1 MSVENIFNSEPT
13 MDDVYAWHKEEVYQS
28 FGLTTLTAWPKGVV
42 HLVGATLLWFPV
54 VNRIVHAVSKSYFPK
69 KTSEDP
75 NIKKPI
81 LHYLMHPG
89 IAEKLNNL
97 ESILSQRV
105 IGQDGA
111 VHSVCNAIRRMAL
124 RGNSTRPFESFM
136 FLGPTGVGKTE
147 LAKAV
152 NENWPSK
159 KMPLNRFDM
168 SEYKSIFSLSSLIGA
183 PPGLIGY
190 YNGGA
195 LTNALIK
202 NPDGIFLFDEIEKAH
217 PEILDILLQMFDDGR
232 ITDSSGKVIDCSKA
246 IFIMTSNIGANAYD
260 CPKEVRQPILDM
272 ALKKAFKPE
281 FLNRIDEILYFNPLD
296 DEAVFKKIVFSK
308 VHLFKQAIEASLLN
322 CVTLSWEDE
331 VIAFLAREGLSPEY
345 GARPLERLIEKSM
358 KTLVI
363 NAVLNS
369 HIIEGNHLHFKV
381 QGDQIILEILE
392 PTADTAFLDLQT

>member
-124 RGNSTRPFESFM
+124 RGNSTRPFGSFM

-190 YNGGA
+190 YSLN
-195 LTNALIK
+195 I
-202 NPDGIFLFDEIEKAH
+202 LF
-217 PEILDILLQMFDDGR
+217 
-232 ITDSSGKVIDCSKA
+232 
-246 IFIMTSNIGANAYD
+246 
-260 CPKEVRQPILDM
+260 
-272 ALKKAFKPE
+272 
-281 FLNRIDEILYFNPLD
+281 
-296 DEAVFKKIVFSK
+296 
-308 VHLFKQAIEASLLN
+308 
-322 CVTLSWEDE
+322 
-331 VIAFLAREGLSPEY
+331 
-345 GARPLERLIEKSM
+345 
-358 KTLVI
+358 
-363 NAVLNS
+363 
-369 HIIEGNHLHFKV
+369 
-381 QGDQIILEILE
+381 
-392 PTADTAFLDLQT
+392 